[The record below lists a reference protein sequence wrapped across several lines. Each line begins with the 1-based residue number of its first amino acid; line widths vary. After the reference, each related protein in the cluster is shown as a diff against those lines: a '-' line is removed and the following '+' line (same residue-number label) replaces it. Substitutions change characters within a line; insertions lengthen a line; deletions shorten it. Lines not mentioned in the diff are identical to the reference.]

1 MMTTPEPLPADL
13 AEAHAMIIAER
24 AGRLAAEA
32 EAAIAKQTKR
42 VLDLEIERL
51 KLEIAR
57 LRRQRFGTSSERSAR
72 LEQLELAL
80 TELQETVAQ
89 ADAAAELRAAERSPT
104 PARSTAAPRKPARR
118 ALPEHLPRTRLVYPA
133 PTACPCCGGAVRKLG
148 EEITETLER
157 LPARWL
163 VVQHVR
169 EKVSCRCCE
178 AIREA
183 PAPFH
188 PIARGRAGPNLL
200 AEVVFGK
207 YGMHLPLNRQSAC
220 FACEGIE
227 LDVSTLADW
236 VGAVAASLQ
245 PLTAAIEAHV
255 RAAARIHADETPV
268 PVLAKGKT
276 KEGRLWTVVR
286 DDRPFGG
293 PHLDGTGPP
302 AAVFFYSPDRSGVH
316 AERFLAGWTGIM
328 QADAFSGFGRLYKS
342 DRRPGPIT
350 EAGCW
355 AHGRRGFFEL
365 AELQQGP
372 IAIEAVKRIDAL
384 FAIEREING
393 ASAEQRLAV
402 RNQRSRPLILD
413 LEAWLRDQNAR
424 LSAKSKTAKAID
436 YLLKRWTAFTR
447 FLDDGRVCLSNN
459 AAERALRGIAV
470 GRRNWTFAGSDE
482 GGRRAA
488 AMYTLIETAKLNGID
503 PRAWLASVLARLPG
517 HPTSRIHELLPWNW
531 QAPEPIS
538 TAA

>member
-1 MMTTPEPLPADL
+1 MMTMPELLPADL
-13 AEAHAMIIAER
+13 AEAHAMILAER
-24 AGRLAAEA
+24 AARLAAEA
-32 EAAIAKQTKR
+32 EAAIAKETKR

-57 LRRQRFGTSSERSAR
+57 LRRQRFGSSSERSAR

-80 TELQETVAQ
+80 TELQETAAQ
-89 ADAAAELRAAERSPT
+89 ADAAAELRTAERSPT
-104 PARSTAAPRKPARR
+104 VHSTAAPRKPARR
-118 ALPEHLPRTRLVYPA
+118 RLPEHLPRTRVVYPA
-133 PTACPCCGGAVRKLG
+133 PATCPCCGGAVRKLG
-148 EEITETLER
+148 EEITESLER
-157 LPARWL
+157 LPARWF
-163 VVQHVR
+163 VIQHVR

-178 AIREA
+178 AISEA

-200 AEVVFGK
+200 AEVIFGK

-220 FACEGIE
+220 FAREGIE

-245 PLTAAIEAHV
+245 PLTNAIEAHV

-286 DDRPFGG
+286 DDRPFSG
-293 PHLDGTGPP
+293 PDPP
-302 AAVFFYSPDRSGVH
+302 VAVFFYSPDRSGAH

-328 QADAFSGFGRLYKS
+328 QADAFSGFGRLYKAG
-342 DRRPGPIT
+342 RKPGPIT

-365 AELQQGP
+365 AELQKGP

-384 FAIEREING
+384 FAVEREING

-402 RNQRSRPLILD
+402 RGERSRPLILD
-413 LEAWLRDQNAR
+413 LEAWLRDQHAR

-436 YLLKRWTAFTR
+436 YLLKRWPAFTR
-447 FLDDGRVCLSNN
+447 FLDDGRVCISNN

-517 HPTSRIHELLPWNW
+517 HPASRIHELLPWHW
-531 QAPEPIS
+531 QKTEPIS
-538 TAA
+538 AAA

>member
-1 MMTTPEPLPADL
+1 MATVPDPLPADL
-13 AEAHAMIIAER
+13 AEAHAMILAER
-24 AGRLAAEA
+24 AARRAAEV
-32 EAAIAKQTKR
+32 EAATAKETKR
-42 VLDLEIERL
+42 LLDLEIERL

-57 LRRQRFGTSSERSAR
+57 LRRQRFGTSSERSTR

-80 TELQETVAQ
+80 AELEETVAET
-89 ADAAAELRAAERSPT
+89 DAAAALRETERSPPGAVGRT
-104 PARSTAAPRKPARR
+104 PTPRKPARR
-118 ALPEHLPRTRLVYPA
+118 PLPEHLPRTRVVYPA

-148 EEITETLER
+148 EEITESLER

-169 EKVSCRCCE
+169 EKVSCRACE
-178 AIREA
+178 SIGEA

-200 AEVVFGK
+200 AEVMFGK
-207 YGMHLPLNRQSAC
+207 YGLHLPLNRQSAC
-220 FACEGIE
+220 FAREGVD

-245 PLTAAIEAHV
+245 PLTETIEAHV

-276 KEGRLWTVVR
+276 KDGRLWTIVR

-293 PHLDGTGPP
+293 PDPP
-302 AAVFFYSPDRSGVH
+302 AAVFFYSPNRSGVH
-316 AERFLAGWTGIM
+316 AERFLADYTGIM
-328 QADAFSGFGRLYKS
+328 QADAFSGFGRLYKAS
-342 DRRPGPIT
+342 REPGPVT

-355 AHGRRGFFEL
+355 AHARRGFFEL
-365 AELQQGP
+365 PELQKGP
-372 IAIEAVKRIDAL
+372 IAIQAVKRIDAL

-402 RNQRSRPLILD
+402 RNERSRPLIDD
-413 LEAWLRDQNAR
+413 LEAWLRAQHAR
-424 LSAKSKTAKAID
+424 LSAKSKTAQAID
-436 YLLKRWTAFTR
+436 YLLKRWPAFTR
-447 FLDDGRVCLSNN
+447 FLDDGRICLSNN
-459 AAERALRGIAV
+459 AAERALRGIAL

-503 PRAWLASVLARLPG
+503 PRAWLADVLARLPG
-517 HPTSRIHELLPWNW
+517 QPARRIDELLPWQW
-531 QAPEPIS
+531 QKPEPIS
-538 TAA
+538 VAA

>member
-1 MMTTPEPLPADL
+1 MTTPDPLPADL
-13 AEAHAMIIAER
+13 AEAHAMILAER
-24 AGRLAAEA
+24 AARIAAEA
-32 EAAIAKQTKR
+32 EAAMGRETKR

-57 LRRQRFGTSSERSAR
+57 LRRQRFGASSERGAR

-80 TELQETVAQ
+80 AELQETAAQ
-89 ADAAAELRAAERSPT
+89 ADAASELRAAARSP
-104 PARSTAAPRKPARR
+104 AGHGTAAPRKPARR
-118 ALPEHLPRTRLVYPA
+118 PLPEHLPRTRVVYPA
-133 PTACPCCGGAVRKLG
+133 PATCPCCGGAVRKLG

-157 LPARWL
+157 LPARWF
-163 VVQHVR
+163 VVSHVR
-169 EKVSCRCCE
+169 EKISCRCCE
-178 AIREA
+178 AISEA

-220 FACEGIE
+220 FAREGID

-268 PVLAKGKT
+268 PVLARGKT
-276 KEGRLWTVVR
+276 KEGRLWTIVR

-293 PHLDGTGPP
+293 PDPP
-302 AAVFFYSPDRSGVH
+302 AAAFFYSPDRSGIH
-316 AERFLAGWTGIM
+316 AERFLEGFSGIM
-328 QADAFSGFGRLYKS
+328 QADAFSGFGRLYKAG
-342 DRRPGPIT
+342 RQPGPIT

-355 AHGRRGFFEL
+355 AHARRGFFEL
-365 AELQQGP
+365 AELQKGP

-393 ASAEQRLAV
+393 ASEEQRRAA
-402 RNQRSRPLILD
+402 RDERSRPLIDD
-413 LEAWLRDQNAR
+413 LGAWLRAQHAK

-436 YLLKRWTAFTR
+436 YLLKRWPAFTR

-503 PRAWLASVLARLPG
+503 PRAWLADVLARLPG
-517 HPTSRIHELLPWNW
+517 HPASRIHELLPWHWNKAE
-531 QAPEPIS
+531 QIS
-538 TAA
+538 AAA

>member
-1 MMTTPEPLPADL
+1 MMTAPDPLPADL
-13 AEAHAMIIAER
+13 AEAHAMILAER
-24 AGRLAAEA
+24 AARLAAEA
-32 EAAIAKQTKR
+32 EAAAAKQAKH

-72 LEQLELAL
+72 LEPLELAL
-80 TELQETVAQ
+80 TDLQESVVEAET
-89 ADAAAELRAAERSPT
+89 ADVLRAADLDPT
-104 PARSTAAPRKPARR
+104 TIRARGTAAPRKRP
-118 ALPEHLPRTRLVYPA
+118 LPEHLPRTHIVYPA
-133 PTACPCCGGAVRKLG
+133 PATCPGCGGAVRKLG
-148 EEITETLER
+148 EDVTESLER
-157 LPARWL
+157 RPARWF
-163 VVQHVR
+163 VIQHVR

-178 AIREA
+178 SISEA

-200 AEVVFGK
+200 AEVVFDK
-207 YGMHLPLNRQSAC
+207 YGRHLPLHRQSAG
-220 FACEGIE
+220 FAREGID

-245 PLTAAIEAHV
+245 PLTEAIAAHV

-276 KEGRLWTVVR
+276 KEGRLWTIVR
-286 DDRPFGG
+286 DDRTFAGA
-293 PHLDGTGPP
+293 DPP
-302 AAVFFYSPDRSGVH
+302 AAAYFYSPDRRGVH
-316 AERFLAGWTGIM
+316 AERFLEGFTGIL
-328 QADAFSGFGRLYKS
+328 QADAFSGFGRLYKAS
-342 DRRPGPIT
+342 RPPGPLT

-355 AHGRRGFFEL
+355 AHARRGFFEL
-365 AELQQGP
+365 AELQKAP
-372 IAIEAVKRIDAL
+372 IALEAVKRIDAL

-393 ASAEQRLAV
+393 ISAEQRRAV
-402 RNQRSRPLILD
+402 RKERSRPLTAE
-413 LEAWLRDQNAR
+413 LELWLRQQRVR

-436 YLLKRWTAFTR
+436 YLLKRWLAFTR
-447 FLDDGRVCLSNN
+447 FLDDGRICLSNN

-503 PRAWLASVLARLPG
+503 PRARLADVLARLPG
-517 HPTSRIHELLPWNW
+517 HPARRIDELLPWNW
-531 QAPEPIS
+531 QKTAPVS
-538 TAA
+538 AAA